1 MWLTSKIDGVQ
12 NLSTHVMNFSSLLL
26 LLLLC
31 MNPKHR
37 RLFFSF
43 LNQSASYMAPHRAT
57 GAHLSGPYLQETVT
71 SILVAGT
78 LVLSGSNSPI
88 DAIISHHAASAK
100 KPETK
105 REKVMVRDHRR
116 RGRDGSKSICWD
128 SFLWRG
134 RGRSS
139 GERGAGGRDT
149 WEGRERER
157 DTGGG
162 GAVKVVPQIFF
173 FSYILKF
180 IHPSCVHGALH
191 PCVRP
196 MPRSERKRKE
206 ESAANRSSR

>member
-1 MWLTSKIDGVQ
+1 
-12 NLSTHVMNFSSLLL
+12 
-26 LLLLC
+26 
-31 MNPKHR
+31 
-37 RLFFSF
+37 
-43 LNQSASYMAPHRAT
+43 MAPHRAT

-128 SFLWRG
+128 SFLFCGGVGGVQVG
-134 RGRSS
+134 RGGLE
-139 GERGAGGRDT
+139 GETLGKA
-149 WEGRERER
+149 EREKER
-157 DTGGG
+157 RGVGEQW
-162 GAVKVVPQIFF
+162 KLSRRSFF

-196 MPRSERKRKE
+196 VPRSERKRKE